1 MKLMDRIYIY
11 CFNINYTSSD
21 DNGIIIFNHFLQ
33 RRFKDIRIELRQIV
47 FGQMDVWK
55 IACKNDMKLIKVISE

>member
-21 DNGIIIFNHFLQ
+21 DNGIIFNHFLQ

-47 FGQMDVWK
+47 FGQLD
-55 IACKNDMKLIKVISE
+55 A

>member
-21 DNGIIIFNHFLQ
+21 DNGIISNHFLQ

-47 FGQMDVWK
+47 IVQVNAWK
-55 IACKNDMKLIKVISE
+55 IACKNKMKLIK